1 MLVSYTKCMA
11 TAVQIRDAVDTE
23 ILARIQ
29 GKSIDRYSL
38 ADGRSVAKSP
48 LSELLKVR
56 GEYAS
61 QALDEERGSPI
72 SYFQWIT

>member
-1 MLVSYTKCMA
+1 MA

-29 GKSIDRYSL
+29 GKAIDRYSL
-38 ADGRSVAKSP
+38 ADGRSLTKSP

-56 GEYAS
+56 S
-61 QALDEERGSPI
+61 QFAPMALDEERGSPI

>member
-1 MLVSYTKCMA
+1 MA

-29 GKSIDRYSL
+29 GKAIDRYSL
-38 ADGRSVAKSP
+38 KDGRSIQKAA

-56 GEYAS
+56 ADYAPI
-61 QALDEERGSPI
+61 ALDEERGSPI
-72 SYFQWIT
+72 SIFRWF

>member
-1 MLVSYTKCMA
+1 MA

-48 LSELLKVR
+48 LGELLKVR
-56 GEYAS
+56 SEYAS
-61 QALDEERGSPI
+61 MARDEENGSSI
-72 SYFQWIT
+72 SIFRWLT

>member
-1 MLVSYTKCMA
+1 MA

-23 ILARIQ
+23 ILARVQ

-38 ADGRSVAKSP
+38 ADGRAVQKSP

-56 GEYAS
+56 SEYAPI
-61 QALDEERGSPI
+61 ALDEERGSPI

>member
-1 MLVSYTKCMA
+1 MA

-29 GKSIDRYSL
+29 GKAIDRYSL
-38 ADGRSVAKSP
+38 ADGRSIQKSP

-56 GEYAS
+56 SDYAS
-61 QALDEERGSPI
+61 MALDEERGSPI
-72 SYFQWIT
+72 AIFRWY